1 VKGLSHAGTADEDT
15 GIRLPELVA
24 AFSLATDLGFG
35 QPIEHVLRSL
45 LSAGR
50 VAESIGLEVDA
61 KPVL

>member
-1 VKGLSHAGTADEDT
+1 
-15 GIRLPELVA
+15 VA